1 MKRFL
6 TLIVVLLLA
15 ATTLLSFGLL
25 TNDDDKPMKNDYETL
40 WKRFEENLENELPE
54 SADKMLDK
62 IEAKAVKEH
71 NQIQLLKSI
80 LYRRQVMHE
89 TVENDSE
96 QAYIKYALVQLD
108 RLETVPQAVLQC
120 EIALAYANYLSDNS
134 YHISQNT
141 AIDGDLGEVEM
152 KYWDKKTFERL
163 IDEHFMLALEP
174 VEALRAESSKPY
186 MALYEEKNDTYLKYE
201 PTMFDFLFHRV
212 AKHYKENATADDL
225 QPDWNTDLWWLDDMD
240 FARADLGD
248 SDNAIIRCLKFYQ
261 QLILQNQDSQDLLL
275 YNDYK
280 RFSFVNGI
288 LKEYGPYQQA
298 LRTLMAKNRNNEQ
311 FADLSNCL
319 AQSLMDQYRANAN
332 DSAYLDNYRKAA
344 EICQQAID
352 AYPNSSYNCKETLRY
367 LNAPQVEFSF
377 NEVQLPNE
385 NIPMVMEYRNV
396 EHPYYKIYKVTEKE
410 LRTLDHLYRDELLAK
425 LAKMK
430 VYKEGAIDLPAE
442 TDLLSHS
449 AVAALPP
456 LEEGIYYLLGN
467 ISQDNKD
474 EDRMFTLRFQVSRL
488 GFITD
493 SKTNQFEIVTIDRKT
508 GHPMEG
514 VTIEVFRKTWNY
526 KKRDYDINIV
536 ATLKSDSN
544 GHATLSETSGYES
557 FQINLRKD
565 DDVLLA
571 KNYYSVQ
578 RPSSPSRPYY
588 ETHLFTDRAI
598 YRPGQTVYFKGIV
611 VHDDNGEQ
619 ALATHFGEKVEF
631 KDANWQT
638 ITSAQFTTDEYGSFS
653 GSFVI
658 PTNLLNGTFH
668 LNCYYGNQYI
678 RVEEYKRPTFEINF
692 ESVKEQYK
700 LNNDVTVRG
709 SVDALAG
716 FGLDDIQYSY
726 RVVRKTSFPW
736 RCWWWWYPPVDDEQ
750 IDFGEARTDENGK
763 FAITFNLKPSLK
775 TKPEQQPVFTYEIE
789 VTATSAQGETHSSTH
804 YIRAGYNEVAISTS
818 IPSLVEQSDFGKYR
832 IAVVNMNGQPAKSR
846 VTRKIYRFD
855 DPGQVNFFEAF
866 NVPADIDRK
875 IYSDEQ
881 LKQLFPS
888 YCFITDEESLKHKTL
903 VYEDEITIDGE
914 VPFYEG
920 KKALQPGRYYIEL
933 KSLDDPLAQTADEF
947 TVYQE
952 SAKQLPVTGLTWY
965 QTKDGEVHP
974 GETLRFNLG
983 SSARDVKVWVKL
995 KHGNE
1000 VRMERWITLDDNIQ
1014 EITYKV
1020 TEDDRG
1026 GLSLVTAF
1034 VKENSFQTHSQRF
1047 SVPYDNLD
1055 LNVTLAT
1062 VRDKLS
1068 PGGEE
1073 TWTVNVKDY
1082 QGKPLES
1089 ALLAGMYDAALD
1101 EFVSHYWNFD
1111 MSPGSVMG
1119 SSFRTD
1125 GRSFVASSSEEIM
1138 FIAFSLFD
1146 FELPSDFPFFYI
1158 HSYRYYRGVGSRRVS
1173 RLAKGGAVEYESGAM
1188 VEDLAEP
1195 MQVNAAMDIEETAQL
1210 VSAES
1215 ADMEDDALVEEAKE
1229 ETGGQKPQEG
1239 GEPALRE
1246 NFNETA
1252 FFFPDLRTEAD
1263 GSCTF
1268 SFTLPDAITRWK
1280 LMMLAYNGQRQT
1292 GGKEYT
1298 FKASKPVMIMA
1309 DMPRYMY
1316 DTDEL
1321 WFVANVINTGDEAV
1335 APKAKLEIFDAATMK
1350 PLDLIEG
1357 DAVVAMQEIVPGR
1370 SQEVRWKVAAQYD
1383 LSLLAFRFTAY
1394 AGPFSDA
1401 EQHLMPVLSSEVFMT
1416 QTLPITVKAETE
1428 KTFDFEAIAN
1438 PESHERDYSL
1448 TLNFSTNP
1456 VWYAVQSLPY
1466 LANVR
1471 TDRPENAF
1479 YVFYANSL
1487 SAYIADHVPNLLAYI
1502 KKWQIET
1509 PDALLSQLEKD
1520 QDLKAIMLQET
1531 PWVLE
1536 AKSETEQRS
1545 RIANL
1550 FELNT
1555 LRQQQSA
1562 TLALLAKK
1570 QQYNGGWPWWDG
1582 MPESPYITTYILTG
1596 FGKLQKM
1603 GVWESMSKAD
1613 QRKAEEICKKAV
1625 RFVEY
1630 DVAETYREMR
1640 RLKKEWGIGSYTLQE
1655 LYALSFFE
1663 EQNSDRDYA
1672 KAKTYF
1678 LDRLDNKKEWTQFN
1692 FNQRSFA
1699 ALVLYRIGDKKTAEL
1714 IIQSFKECAQKNEEI
1729 GMYWPKHYFSFNSH
1743 IATHANIM
1751 AAFAEIEGDQE
1762 MLDQLRVWLL
1772 TQKRTNMWENSASTA
1787 DAIYALL
1794 MRGSDW
1800 FEEGKDVTLS
1810 FSGTPLSTEGGEAGT
1825 GFIQRHWNANE
1836 VTEDMRH
1843 LTVDNPT
1850 PHLVWG
1856 GLFRQ
1861 YFVPIDE
1868 VKADN
1873 SGFKLKREIFVE
1885 TVTPEGKLLV
1895 PLAKQTLKVG
1905 DKLTVKLTI
1914 ESSQDMSFVF
1924 VKDLRAAGFEPE
1936 NVISRYHYGDEM
1948 CYYQS
1953 TTDTDMEFFI
1963 DFLPKGVHQL
1973 EYTMFVTKEGNLSNG
1988 YALIQCQYAPEFTAY
2003 SDGLRV
2009 KVER

>member
-1 MKRFL
+1 MKRVIII
-6 TLIVVLLLA
+6 TIGLLLA
-15 ATTLLSFGLL
+15 ATALLSFGKI
-25 TNDDDKPMKNDYETL
+25 TNDDNKPMKNDYENL
-40 WKRFEENLENELPE
+40 WKTFEENLSNELPE
-54 SADKMLDK
+54 SAAKTLDK
-62 IEAKAVKEH
+62 IEEKAVKES
-71 NQIQLLKSI
+71 NQIQLLKTI
-80 LYRRQVMHE
+80 LYRRQVMAV
-89 TVENDSE
+89 TVEDAYE
-96 QAYIKYALVQLD
+96 QAYIKYALAQLD
-108 RLETVPQAVLQC
+108 RLGTVPQAVLHS
-120 EIALAYANYLSDNS
+120 EIAIVYANYLSDNN
-134 YHISQNT
+134 YHISQNI
-141 AIDGDLGEVEM
+141 AIDGDLSEVEM
-152 KYWDKKTFERL
+152 KYWDKNTFERL
-163 IDEHFMLALEP
+163 IDEQYQLALEP
-174 VEALRAESSKPY
+174 IEALKATPSEPY
-186 MALYEEKNDTYLKYE
+186 MVLYEDPNSHYLRYE

-212 AKHYKENATADDL
+212 SKYYEENSTADDL
-225 QPDWNTDLWWLDDMD
+225 QPEWNTDLWWLDDME
-240 FARADLGD
+240 FAQADLGNSD
-248 SDNAIIRCLKFYQ
+248 SPIIRCLKFYQ
-261 QLILQNQDSQDLLL
+261 QLILQNKDNENLRL

-280 RFSFVNGI
+280 RICFVNKLI
-288 LKEYGPYQQA
+288 KEYEPYQKA
-298 LRTLMAKNRNNEQ
+298 IRSLMARYRNNEL
-311 FADLSNCL
+311 FASLSNCL
-319 AQSLMDQYRANAN
+319 AVSLIQQSNNSSAE
-332 DSAYLDNYRKAA
+332 DSTYYNNYRQAE
-344 EICQQAID
+344 EICKQAIE
-352 AYPNSSYNCKETLRY
+352 AYPDGASYECKHTLEY
-367 LNAPQVEFSF
+367 LHASQVEFKF

-385 NIPMVMEYRNV
+385 NIPVIMEYRNV
-396 EHPYYKIYKVTEKE
+396 EHPYYKIYKVSEKQLEE
-410 LRTLDHLYRDELLAK
+410 LDELYAK
-425 LAKMK
+425 EIKKKLLKMRT
-430 VYKEGAIDLPAE
+430 YKEGAFDLPAE
-442 TDLLSHS
+442 TDLMSHS
-449 AVAALPP
+449 AIVALPP
-456 LEEGIYYLLGN
+456 LEEGYYFLLGFRSKEN
-467 ISQDNKD
+467 TE
-474 EDRMFTLRFQVSRL
+474 EDDIFLMRFQVSNL
-488 GFITD
+488 GFVTD
-493 SKTNQFEIVTIDRKT
+493 SKPNQFEIVTIDRKT
-508 GHPMEG
+508 GHPMPG
-514 VTIEVFRKTWNY
+514 VTVEVFRKTWNY
-526 KKRDYDINIV
+526 KKRKYDIEIV
-536 ATLKSDSN
+536 ANLKSDAN
-544 GHATLSETSGYES
+544 GRAVLTEKAGYES
-557 FQINLRKD
+557 FRINLRKD
-565 DDVLLA
+565 GDVLLA
-571 KNYYSVQ
+571 KNNYYVE
-578 RPSSPSRPYY
+578 RLPYERTPY
-588 ETHLFTDRAI
+588 LATTLFTDRAI

-611 VHDDNGEQ
+611 VHHDNGEQ
-619 ALATHFGEKVEF
+619 VLSTHCAETVTF

-638 ITSAQFTTDEYGSFS
+638 ISSAKFTTDEYGSFS

-658 PTNLLNGTFH
+658 PTDLLNGTFH
-668 LNCYYGNQYI
+668 LNANYGSTTI

-692 ESVKEQYK
+692 ESIKEQYK

-716 FGLDDIQYSY
+716 FGLDDVKYSY

-736 RCWWWWYPPVDDEQ
+736 RCCWWWYPPVEDEQ
-750 IDFGEARTDENGK
+750 IDYGEARTDESGK

-818 IPSLVEQSDFGKYR
+818 IPKLVEQEELGNYR

-846 VTRKIYRFD
+846 VTRKIYRFEETSRINYFD
-855 DPGQVNFFEAF
+855 AF
-866 NVPADIDRK
+866 QQNPDIDRK
-875 IYSDEQ
+875 IYSDEE
-881 LKQLFPS
+881 LERLFPA
-888 YCFITDEESLKHKTL
+888 YCFTTQADQLKHKTL
-903 VYEDEITIDGE
+903 VSEDEITIDGE
-914 VPFYEG
+914 VPFYNG
-920 KKALQPGRYYIEL
+920 KKALQPGHYYIEL
-933 KSLDDPLAQTADEF
+933 KSLDDPLAQSAEEF
-947 TVYQE
+947 TVYRE
-952 SAKQLPVTGLTWY
+952 SAKQLPTTSLTWY
-965 QTKDGEVHP
+965 QTKNSTAHP
-974 GETLRFNLG
+974 GETIRFNIG

-995 KHGNE
+995 KHGDE
-1000 VRMERWITLDDNIQ
+1000 VRLERWITLDNDIK
-1014 EITYKV
+1014 EISYKV
-1020 TEDDRG
+1020 TEEDRG
-1026 GLSLVTAF
+1026 GLTLVTAF
-1034 VKENSFQTHSQRF
+1034 VKENSFKTNNKYI

-1062 VRDKLS
+1062 VRDKLN

-1082 QGKPLES
+1082 LGKPLAS

-1111 MSPGSVMG
+1111 MSPGTMWG
-1119 SSFRTD
+1119 DSFRTD
-1125 GRSFVASSSEEIM
+1125 AHGFISSSSEDY
-1138 FIAFSLFD
+1138 IALIIGLFD
-1146 FELPSDFPFFYI
+1146 YTLPSDNPFFYI
-1158 HSYRYYRGVGSRRVS
+1158 RSYYRYRGLGAAGGG
-1173 RLAKGGAVEYESGAM
+1173 RLRKGAVERYDEGAVLYEM
-1188 VEDLAEP
+1188 AEP
-1195 MQVNAAMDIEETAQL
+1195 MAVNSAVADEMVEIAEEESDEEAAVETAGKKPN
-1210 VSAES
+1210 
-1215 ADMEDDALVEEAKE
+1215 DNKEEA
-1229 ETGGQKPQEG
+1229 
-1239 GEPALRE
+1239 EPALRE

-1280 LMMLAYNGQRQT
+1280 LMMIAYNSQRQT
-1292 GGKEYT
+1292 GHKEYT

-1316 DTDEL
+1316 DTDTL

-1335 APKAKLEIFDAATMK
+1335 TPKAKLEIFDAATMK
-1350 PLDLIEG
+1350 PLDLIES
-1357 DAVVAMQEIVPGR
+1357 DAIINMKEIVPGR

-1394 AGPFSDA
+1394 AGQFSDA
-1401 EQHLMPVLSSEVFMT
+1401 EQHLMPVLSSEIFLT

-1428 KTFDFEAIAN
+1428 KTFEFEAIAN
-1438 PESHERDYSL
+1438 PASHERDYSL

-1466 LANVR
+1466 LANIK

-1536 AKSETEQRS
+1536 AKSETEQRA

-1562 TLALLAKK
+1562 TLALLEKK
-1570 QQYNGGWPWWDG
+1570 QKYNGGWPWWDG

-1603 GVWESMSKAD
+1603 GVWESMSTAD
-1613 QRKAEEICKKAV
+1613 QRKAEEICRKAV
-1625 RFVEY
+1625 RFIEY
-1630 DVAETYREMR
+1630 DVADTYREMK
-1640 RLKKEWGIGSYTLQE
+1640 RLGKEWGIGSYTLQE

-1672 KAKTYF
+1672 KAKAYF
-1678 LDRLDNKKEWTQFN
+1678 LDRLDNKKEWTKFN

-1699 ALVLYRIGDKKTAEL
+1699 ALVLYRMGDKKTAEL

-1810 FSGTPLSTEGGEAGT
+1810 FSGTPISTEGGEAGT
-1825 GFIQRHWNANE
+1825 GFIQRRWNANE

-1873 SGFKLKREIFVE
+1873 GGFKLKREIFVE
-1885 TVTPEGKLLV
+1885 TVTPNGKLLV

-1905 DKLTVKLTI
+1905 DKLTVKLTF

-1936 NVISRYHYGDEM
+1936 NVISRYHYGDDM